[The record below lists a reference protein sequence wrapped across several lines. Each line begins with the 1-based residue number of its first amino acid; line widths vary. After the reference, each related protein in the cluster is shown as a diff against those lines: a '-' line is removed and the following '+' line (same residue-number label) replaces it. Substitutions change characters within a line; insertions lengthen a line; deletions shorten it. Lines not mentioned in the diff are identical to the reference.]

1 MSESLSYPAELTDSV
16 GGGVTITFPD
26 FPDVRAWGADE
37 AEALRNGAEA
47 LQTAVWNALND
58 GMILPTASEAHERP
72 MVSVMA

>member
-1 MSESLSYPAELTDSV
+1 MNESVSYPAELTDSV
-16 GGGVTITFPD
+16 DGVTITFPD

-58 GMILPTASEAHERP
+58 GMILPIPSEARQRP
-72 MVSVMA
+72 MVSVMV